1 MSQTINI
8 GYDLYFMNTSNNEDL
23 TTRKYRKDI
32 GLWGVVMLAL
42 GGILGPAIA
51 YAPVYTLAYAGPAG
65 ILAWPLAMLMIIP
78 IGLVFAELGTTY
90 PKAGG
95 VAYYP
100 SQSNGPVVGA
110 LNGWASMVGYLF
122 VGPVIVFAV
131 VEYMS
136 FYYPPLY
143 NNGTLTYLGIAVA
156 EIVLVLV
163 FAINVMRIKHMGEI
177 NLILTVITLI
187 LIGVVVI
194 TLAFYF
200 KPSNLVSKSVG
211 GFAPYGFTG
220 LFGAITLTVFG
231 YGGFRQPIDYSEEVK
246 DPGKSI
252 PLAIIAA
259 LLISGLVF
267 TLESLVFAGAVN
279 FAGFGIAPGD
289 WAAFFQYSSPYAT
302 ISKVLVIP
310 ALVII
315 AIIVA
320 LIATFKDG
328 VIYYG
333 STARVG
339 EVLSR
344 DDKFLPK
351 LFNKM
356 SLRGVP
362 IYSIILVLVVTVV
375 LVALGK
381 SLATIIGIMVDG
393 FLLSYAPGAISLMVF
408 RKTDP
413 DKKRPFKLPF
423 AGVLAPTAFIIAN
436 LLVYWSGFSSV
447 EIIIPLDLAGL
458 LLIIVY
464 HHYNKIDVKYA
475 MYGLWMPIY
484 LIFVLFMSYIG
495 SSFFGGINIIP
506 FPYDSLVF
514 IIVTLAFYVV
524 GVGTGIR
531 GVQYM
536 NKKTADLQKS
546 AINE

>member
-1 MSQTINI
+1 MATVAI
-8 GYDLYFMNTSNNEDL
+8 EDQNK
-23 TTRKYRKDI
+23 RKYRKDI
-32 GLWGVVMLAL
+32 GLWGVIMLAL

-51 YAPVYTLAYAGPAG
+51 YAPVYTLAYAGPVG
-65 ILAWPLAMLMIIP
+65 ILAWPIAMVMIIP
-78 IGLVFAELGTTY
+78 IGLVFAELGTAY

-100 SQSNGPVVGA
+100 SKTNGPVVGA

-122 VGPVIVFAV
+122 VGPIIVFAV

-143 NNGTLTYLGIAVA
+143 SNGTLTYLGIAVA
-156 EIVLVLV
+156 EVVLLLV
-163 FAINVMRIKHMGEI
+163 FAINIMRIKHMGEI

-200 KPSNLVSKSVG
+200 KPSNIVSKSVG

-246 DPGKSI
+246 DPGRSI
-252 PLAIIAA
+252 PIAIIVA
-259 LLISGLVF
+259 LVISGLVF

-279 FAGFGIAPGD
+279 FSKFGVKPGH
-289 WAAFFQYSSPYAT
+289 WAAFFQYSAPYAS
-302 ISKVLVIP
+302 ISQTLALP
-310 ALVII
+310 ALVVI
-315 AIIVA
+315 AIVVA

-339 EVLSR
+339 EVLAR

-351 LFNKM
+351 LFDRM

-362 IYSIILVLVVTVV
+362 IYSIILVLVVTVI

-393 FLLSYAPGAISLMVF
+393 FLLSYAPGAISLIVF

-423 AGVLAPTAFIIAN
+423 AGVLAPTAFVIAN
-436 LLVYWSGFSSV
+436 LLVYWSGFAAV
-447 EIIIPLDLAGL
+447 EIIIPLDLGGL
-458 LLIIVY
+458 LLLIVY
-464 HHYNKIDVKYA
+464 NHYNKIDKKYA
-475 MYGLWMPIY
+475 LYGAWMPIY
-484 LIFVLFMSYIG
+484 LLFVLFMSYIG
-495 SSFFGGINIIP
+495 SNFFGGKNIVI

-514 IIVTLAFYVV
+514 ILVTLIFYII
-524 GVGTGIR
+524 GVNMGIKS
-531 GVQYM
+531 VIYI
-536 NKKTADLQKS
+536 NKK
-546 AINE
+546 NEITVNP